1 MRAGVRPAGAPAKN
15 KEGRPT
21 MTWRIIVL
29 LALLAAAPV
38 FAAERPVFEP
48 YHLDKSTTSTFTDN
62 FVMGPNYYAFAGDGT
77 YQKIARAHMGVFEMD
92 TGTWTQ
98 DPSGELRLKSTE
110 RYENIVC
117 GPVKIYVNREEV
129 VESLPAL
136 AGKLRAFLNAHPDE
150 DSFSRAEVER
160 ISQYGGE
167 ASVARIYGVGNVK
180 RVSRAE
186 LEALFPAM
194 GTFVRAPRRVT
205 QVAVPVRFDG
215 QDVLIMRDQNARER
229 TNSFA
234 DHIRT
239 LPRRRLRHRLFT
251 SIPFDRFLE
260 ESQRRQP
267 FMFHPQMNC
276 DTTVPLLR

>member
-1 MRAGVRPAGAPAKN
+1 MMSRV
-15 KEGRPT
+15 
-21 MTWRIIVL
+21 IVL
-29 LALLAAAPV
+29 LTLLAAAPAP
-38 FAAERPVFEP
+38 AAERPVFEP

-62 FVMGPNYYAFAGDGT
+62 LVMGPDYYAFAGDGT
-77 YQKIARAHMGVFEMD
+77 YRKIARAHMGVFEMD

-98 DPSGELRLKSTE
+98 DLSGELRLKSTE

-117 GPVKIYVNREEV
+117 GPVKIYVNREDV
-129 VESLPAL
+129 VESLSAL

-160 ISQYGGE
+160 ISQHGGE

-194 GTFVRAPRRVT
+194 GTFFRAPRRVT

-215 QDVLIMRDQNARER
+215 QDVLIIRDQHARQQAG
-229 TNSFA
+229 SFA

-239 LPRRRLRHRLFT
+239 VPRGRVRHDFFT
-251 SIPFDRFLE
+251 SIPLERFLE
-260 ESQRRQP
+260 ETQLRQP